1 MKIVFA
7 TKNQNKI
14 KEIKPLFP
22 KKYKILSLDEIGFK
36 GEILENGDTLE
47 ENAKIK
53 ADLISK
59 KYSIDCFADDSGL
72 EIEALKGDPGVFSAR
87 YAGIPK
93 SDFKNIEKVLK
104 LLSEKQNRKAQF
116 RTVIALKTKYISK
129 TFEGVLKG
137 TISNNILGLNGF
149 GYDPI
154 FLPYGSSMTLGE
166 YSNAMKNKIS
176 HRSIAVYKLIKFLKS
191 NNKV

>member
-36 GEILENGDTLE
+36 GEILENGNTLE

-87 YAGIPK
+87 YAGTPK

-129 TFEGVLKG
+129 TFEGVL
-137 TISNNILGLNGF
+137 
-149 GYDPI
+149 
-154 FLPYGSSMTLGE
+154 
-166 YSNAMKNKIS
+166 
-176 HRSIAVYKLIKFLKS
+176 
-191 NNKV
+191 